1 MTPCFSALF
10 GTARPNGE
18 KFFKIFPGRDLVV
31 KIPPGRQQN
40 PSENPAR
47 YPARYADK
55 YISLPTVSKNLL
67 KYRISYQS
75 ILKGSK

>member
-18 KFFKIFPGRDLVV
+18 KFFKIFPGWDLVV

-55 YISLPTVSKNLL
+55 YIVLTYSLKKSFEISHKLSK
-67 KYRISYQS
+67 YP
-75 ILKGSK
+75 